1 MKRSKLCYGL
11 LLALVTI
18 FGLSLNVSSDVNAL
32 KHEYNGIPVLSPTA
46 CFSYDSS
53 TGHQSISYDYSDCGG
68 SGFGLGSS
76 FSISFEGDSYDSSYD
91 SLTLD
96 SSASILRFNE
106 DGFYSS
112 LEPMWYFG
120 PNSSNDSYPTLGLLG
135 TVGRDYFVSSMT
147 NLPSYE
153 KRRSPFGSNGFIN
166 FDTSTVPDALLVCHP
181 FASNNYS
188 STAGGNGAVCNGL
201 WNASEYLNSQ
211 VLPYFY
217 SYDGFYLHSKAI
229 DADGVRYSNTFSFSD
244 LVNSY
249 IPTFSYLDLPLFDY
263 NGYFWDSSN
272 LTSGRSFEFKGYFDF
287 DGSFEWHDNIS
298 SNGSYFRLSY
308 SAFPKYSN
316 SAFDLYDDY
325 VDCTTNLVTLDGL
338 TRLEYS
344 CPVTLEDDLVLFIP
358 RLQISGNGNYVWKT
372 NDEWRFAE
380 VLLVTDHDE
389 TPGDSFN
396 SNLTGGGEIPGD
408 AQNDI
413 SDDNADWFASLT
425 SLFSFDFIN
434 PFAPLFNLF
443 NNDSCAQIPTL
454 ASMLHSNET
463 EVCPWFD
470 SSIRNITTPVL
481 GLSSMML
488 VFGFVVRWLG
498 SRSGN
503 FIEDSGGVDAGGYHF
518 GNKYRS
524 KK

>member
-18 FGLSLNVSSDVNAL
+18 FGLFLNVSSDVSAL
-32 KHEYNGIPVLSPTA
+32 KHEYNGIPVLDPTA
-46 CFSYDSS
+46 GYSYDSS
-53 TGHQSISYDYSDCGG
+53 TGRQSLCFDYSSCGG
-68 SGFGLGSS
+68 DIGLGSS

-91 SLTLD
+91 SLSLK
-96 SSASILRFNE
+96 SSASFLRYNE
-106 DGFYSS
+106 DGSYSN
-112 LEPMWYFG
+112 LVPQWYFG
-120 PNSSNDSYPTLGLLG
+120 SNSSGDSYKTLGLN
-135 TVGRDYFVSSMT
+135 TTNDDYYISSMT
-147 NLPSYE
+147 NLPSYLP
-153 KRRSPFGSNGFIN
+153 RRSPFGSDGFVN
-166 FDTSTVPDALLVCHP
+166 FDSSTLPSALVVCDP
-181 FASNNYS
+181 FNDNNYS
-188 STAGGNGAVCNGL
+188 STQSGNGAVCNGL
-201 WNASEYLNSQ
+201 WNAPEYINSQ

-229 DADGVRYSNTFSFSD
+229 DDDGVRYSNTFSFSD

-272 LTSGRSFEFKGYFDF
+272 LTSGRSFEFKGYFEF

-298 SNGSYFRLSY
+298 SNGSYFRLY
-308 SAFPKYSN
+308 YDGYPTTSN
-316 SAFDLYDDY
+316 SERDFVSGF
-325 VDCTTNLVTLDGL
+325 VDCSTNLVTLENDGL

-344 CPVTLEDDLVLFIP
+344 CPVVLQRDYMLFIP
-358 RLQISGNGNYVWKT
+358 RLQISGNGNYVWRT

-413 SDDNADWFASLT
+413 DGSSADWFASLP
-425 SLFSFDFIN
+425 SLFSFAFIN
-434 PFAPLFNLF
+434 PFAPIFNLF

-503 FIEDSGGVDAGGYHF
+503 FIEDSEGVDSGGYHF
-518 GNKYRS
+518 GNKYRR
-524 KK
+524 K

>member
-1 MKRSKLCYGL
+1 MKRSKSCYGL
-11 LLALVTI
+11 LLVLVTI
-18 FGLSLNVSSDVNAL
+18 FGLSLNVSSGVNAL
-32 KHEYNGIPVLSPTA
+32 KHEYNGIPVLLPWA
-46 CFSYDSS
+46 CITHDSS
-53 TGHQSISYDYSDCGG
+53 TGLNSLEFDYSECQTDT
-68 SGFGLGSS
+68 SLGSS
-76 FSISFEGDSYDSSYD
+76 FSMSFEGDSYDSSYD
-91 SLTLD
+91 SLSLN
-96 SSASILRFNE
+96 SSASLLRFHE
-106 DGFYSS
+106 DGSYSQLGPLWYYGPS
-112 LEPMWYFG
+112 LVG
-120 PNSSNDSYPTLGLLG
+120 DSYSTLGLLSSSSDR
-135 TVGRDYFVSSMT
+135 TYYISSMV
-147 NLPSYE
+147 NLPSYAR
-153 KRRSPFGSNGFIN
+153 RRSPFGSDGFIN
-166 FDTSTVPDALLVCHP
+166 FDSSTLPSALVDCSP

-188 STAGGNGAVCNGL
+188 STPGGNGAVCGGL
-201 WNASEYLNSQ
+201 WNASEYINSQ

-263 NGYFWDSSN
+263 GGYFWDSSN
-272 LTSGRSFEFKGYFDF
+272 LTSGRSFEFKGYFEF

-308 SAFPKYSN
+308 DGLSKYSR
-316 SAFDLYDDY
+316 SSGFVTGY
-325 VDCTTNLVTLDGL
+325 VDCTTNLITLDGL

-344 CPVTLEDDLVLFIP
+344 CPLTLQRDYTFFIP
-358 RLQISGNGNYVWKT
+358 HLQISGNGNYVWKT

-389 TPGDSFN
+389 TPGNSFN

-425 SLFSFDFIN
+425 GLFTFDFFN
-434 PFAPLFNLF
+434 PFAPIFNLF

-454 ASMLHSNET
+454 AGMLHSQET
-463 EVCPWFD
+463 QVCPWFD

-503 FIEDSGGVDAGGYHF
+503 FIEDSGGVDSGGYHF
-518 GNKYRS
+518 ENKYRR